1 LVKTGNIIRLA
12 TYSKVIKFSNFS
24 KCYKVLATKISLI
37 KNVKWIYYAVAVA
50 VLHIIGIAILA
61 VYAREYPEML
71 GFGFLVYTL
80 GLRHAFDADHIA
92 AIDNTV
98 RKLAQQKE
106 ESNGVGFFF
115 SLGHSTVVFVM
126 VLITTF
132 SMKWARGNIP
142 QIKEIGSVIG
152 TSVSGG
158 FLLLIGILNLYI
170 WFDIYKI
177 FVTTRK
183 GKYNEEELDKLL
195 LNRGLIS
202 RFGGP
207 LYKIINKSWHIY
219 PLGFLFGL
227 GFDTASEVALLAI
240 SVNAASQ
247 AVPGTLLIAL
257 PILFAAGM
265 SLMDTADGIFMTNAY
280 SWAFSTPL
288 RKIYYN
294 LSVTGIS
301 VVAALC
307 IGFIELTQI
316 LAPKLG
322 LTSGIW
328 KWITDLDFGS
338 VGYLLVAL
346 FVLSWGLSYFIWK
359 KLDLE
364 STTGPTV

>member
-1 LVKTGNIIRLA
+1 MNLKLN
-12 TYSKVIKFSNFS
+12 
-24 KCYKVLATKISLI
+24 
-37 KNVKWIYYAVAVA
+37 KNTKWIYYAIVVAI
-50 VLHIIGIAILA
+50 LHIVGIAILVA
-61 VYAREYPEML
+61 HAGKHPEMM

-92 AIDNTV
+92 AIDNTI
-98 RKLAQQKE
+98 RKLTEQKE
-106 ESNGVGFFF
+106 ESTGVGFFF
-115 SLGHSTVVFVM
+115 SLGHSSVVFIM
-126 VLITTF
+126 VIITTF
-132 SMKWARGNIP
+132 SMKWAQGNIP

-177 FVTTRK
+177 FGITRK
-183 GKYNEEELDKLL
+183 GKYNKEQLDKLL
-195 LNRGLIS
+195 LNRGFIS

-207 LYKIINKSWHIY
+207 LYRFINKSWHVY
-219 PLGFLFGL
+219 PMGFLFGL

-240 SVNAASQ
+240 SVNAATQ
-247 AVPGTLLIAL
+247 AVPIDLLVAL
-257 PILFAAGM
+257 PIIFAAGM
-265 SLMDTADGIFMTNAY
+265 SLMDTADGVFMTNAY
-280 SWAFSTPL
+280 NWAFSTPL

-322 LTSGIW
+322 LNSGIW
-328 KWITDLDFGS
+328 KWISNLDFGNI
-338 VGYLLVAL
+338 GYLLVGL

-359 KLDLE
+359 RLDLE
-364 STTGPTV
+364 SA